1 MDARPDMAVPPSR
14 RTVERV
20 LLPRRARTAA
30 VLAALA
36 VVLTG
41 CAATAPATSPT
52 RTPAEAA
59 QATATATPAPSSSA
73 TAAPA
78 PASVAPPQVVV
89 TIGDSIMAGLGL
101 DEQYAWPSLLATGT
115 PTKLV
120 NLACSGAGFI
130 AIGGCGT
137 NYAGLI
143 AQAAQAQPTLVIV
156 ESSSNDIGQ
165 TDAAI
170 DEATQATMA
179 ALRSAVPHAT
189 IVALSTVWN
198 DEDSWPEEVTSS
210 STAIERAAA
219 VQHALYLDLGQPLEG
234 HPEWMQSD
242 DVHPTIDGQR
252 VLAESVRRAL
262 AGVGLAL

>member
-1 MDARPDMAVPPSR
+1 
-14 RTVERV
+14 
-20 LLPRRARTAA
+20 
-30 VLAALA
+30 
-36 VVLTG
+36 
-41 CAATAPATSPT
+41 
-52 RTPAEAA
+52 
-59 QATATATPAPSSSA
+59 
-73 TAAPA
+73 
-78 PASVAPPQVVV
+78 
-89 TIGDSIMAGLGL
+89 MAGLGL
-101 DEQYAWPSLLATGT
+101 DDQDAWPSLLATGT

-130 AIGGCGT
+130 AVGGCGT

-170 DEATQATMA
+170 DKATEATMA
-179 ALRSAVPHAT
+179 ALRSAVPNAT

-198 DEDSWPEEVTSS
+198 DEDTWPEEVTSS
-210 STAIERAAA
+210 SKSIERAAA
-219 VQHALYLDLGQPLEG
+219 AQHALYLDLGQPLEG

-262 AGVGLAL
+262 AGAGLAL

>member
-1 MDARPDMAVPPSR
+1 VSTGR
-14 RTVERV
+14 RTVEQV
-20 LLPRRARTAA
+20 LSPRRTRTA
-30 VLAALA
+30 VVVAALT
-36 VVLTG
+36 VILTG
-41 CAATAPATSPT
+41 CATSATTSSPATGGP
-52 RTPAEAA
+52 RVA
-59 QATATATPAPSSSA
+59 QAAATGTPTLTPSPSAAATH
-73 TAAPA
+73 A
-78 PASVAPPQVVV
+78 PASVPPRQVVV

-101 DEQYAWPSLLATGT
+101 DPQYAWPSLLAAGT

-130 AIGGCGT
+130 AVGGCGT

-143 AQAAQAQPTLVIV
+143 AQAAQARPTLVIV

-165 TDAAI
+165 ADAAI
-170 DEATQATMA
+170 DKATQGTMG
-179 ALRSAVPHAT
+179 ALRAAVPSAT

-198 DEDSWPEEVTSS
+198 DEHSWPEEVTSS
-210 STAIERAAA
+210 STSIERAAST
-219 VQHALYLDLGQPLEG
+219 QHALYLDLGQPLEG
-234 HPEWMQSD
+234 HPEWMQGD